1 MARVQKSD
9 HKHWRGWEETGN
21 LRQGWWEGKMV
32 PLLRKTFWCFFK
44 GLHLVLSYDL
54 IILLLGVYLKEM
66 KIYVLTKPV
75 HNSSEQCYS

>member
-1 MARVQKSD
+1 
-9 HKHWRGWEETGN
+9 
-21 LRQGWWEGKMV
+21 MV